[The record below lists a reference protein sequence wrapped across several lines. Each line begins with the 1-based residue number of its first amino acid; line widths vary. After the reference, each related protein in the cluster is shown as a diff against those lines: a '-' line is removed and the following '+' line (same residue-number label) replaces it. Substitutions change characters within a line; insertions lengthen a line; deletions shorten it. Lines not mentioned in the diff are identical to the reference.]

1 MTEEQA
7 YEMLYDI
14 GEAMI
19 RLNPKYERLVR
30 SSDGSRMVSRMLVEC
45 TLPLDVET
53 AVGLQILGD
62 QAVAD
67 PDLELTILASLG
79 EE

>member
-1 MTEEQA
+1 MWSIPKM
-7 YEMLYDI
+7 YVFS
-14 GEAMI
+14 EAMALLDPNYSKCVKNM
-19 RLNPKYERLVR
+19 RASLN
-30 SSDGSRMVSRMLVEC
+30 GSQLLVEC

-67 PDLELTILASLG
+67 PNWELTILARLG
-79 EE
+79 DE

>member
-79 EE
+79 EQ